1 MIKKGFNPPVPNSV
15 APTKSPH
22 ISIYKLINFFCLLM
36 QNLLKTKN
44 RQMAKWPNHDNI
56 GVNHT
61 GKLDSEKLP
70 LSAYGVQIKLLAK
83 LWN

>member
-1 MIKKGFNPPVPNSV
+1 
-15 APTKSPH
+15 
-22 ISIYKLINFFCLLM
+22 M

-83 LWN
+83 L